1 MPGVVVT
8 TAVRSGPSG
17 VGDIESSQL
26 FIAGELQR
34 GPTDEAKLVRSFS
47 EFKTYYGEYTTSTTA
62 WVPVKTFFE
71 EGGSRVYVARATG
84 AGAAAAS
91 GSLDDGS
98 LDTIDF
104 DAADVGVWGNDL
116 TIAVIAADSLSGG
129 FRITVTLDGE
139 LLLTT
144 PDLAD
149 VAAAVSYINTSS
161 VSHLVVASNNAAST
175 SDPAVGSVTLTGGA
189 EPSGSLTDSEYNTAL
204 GLFQYELGAGV
215 VCMPGQTSTTAYA
228 NLENHATANN
238 RIAFCGFAAGATN
251 STAKTNAAAAGTA
264 AGDEARRM
272 AFFHPHIKV
281 EDPAD
286 AGLTVTISPETFA
299 AAARAKAINEAGAP
313 FRAGAGL
320 VSAASSYVKGVEL
333 AIDKAEGDLLDE
345 ARVNAI
351 RSIGGSVRVY
361 GARSLSTDE
370 TNWRF
375 ITFQDMVNHIVVEA
389 EERLEDF
396 VFSTIDSRGGLFGQ
410 IRSSMVA
417 MLDPHRISGGLYEAF
432 DSEGERIDPGYSVVV
447 NDENN
452 PVSQLASGLVKVD
465 VGIRVSSVGD
475 KIQVSITK
483 SNLTASV
490 V

>member
-17 VGDIESSQL
+17 VGDIESSQMFL
-26 FIAGELQR
+26 AGEFQR

-47 EFKTYYGEYTTSTTA
+47 EFKTYYGEYTTSTTG
-62 WVPVKTFFE
+62 WIPVKTFFE
-71 EGGSRVYVARATG
+71 EGGSRAYIARAIGATPVAATGSLQATG
-84 AGAAAAS
+84 A
-91 GSLDDGS
+91 

-104 DAADVGVWGNDL
+104 TAADVGTWGNSL
-116 TIAVIAADSLSGG
+116 VIAANNDNIVGSG
-129 FRITVTLDGE
+129 FRLTVTLDGE

-144 PDLAD
+144 PELAS
-149 VAAAVSYINTSS
+149 VAAAISYINTSS
-161 VSHLVVASNNAAST
+161 VSHLVVASDNVASA
-175 SDPAVGSVTLTGGA
+175 DNPIVGSVTLSSGA
-189 EPSGSLTDSEYNTAL
+189 DGSATTDASYNTAL
-204 GLFQYELGAGV
+204 GLFTYELGAGV

-228 NLENHATANN
+228 NMDNHATANN
-238 RIAFCGFAAGATN
+238 RIAFCAFANGTN
-251 STAKTNAAAAGTA
+251 EDDAKTNAAAAGTA
-264 AGDEARRM
+264 AGDDARRM
-272 AFFHPHIKV
+272 AFYHPHIKV
-281 EDPAD
+281 EDPTD

-320 VSAASSYVKGVEL
+320 LSAASSYVKGVERV
-333 AIDKAEGDLLDE
+333 IDKAAGDLLDE

-370 TNWRF
+370 ANWRF

-432 DSEGERIDPGYSVVV
+432 DSDGERIDPGYSVVV

-452 PVSQLASGLVKVD
+452 PVAQLASGLVKVD

>member
-8 TAVRSGPSG
+8 TAVRSGPTG
-17 VGDIESSQL
+17 VGAVESSQM
-26 FIAGELQR
+26 FIAGEFQR

-71 EGGSRVYVARATG
+71 NGGSRAYVGRVVNGG
-84 AGAAAAS
+84 AVAEGT
-91 GSLDDGS
+91 LNDGS

-104 DAADVGVWGNDL
+104 DAADVGTWGNDL
-116 TIAVIAADSLSGG
+116 VIAVIGANSLAGG
-129 FRITVTLDGE
+129 FRITVTLDGD

-161 VSHLVVASNNAAST
+161 VSHLVVAENNTDST
-175 SDPAVGSVTLTGGA
+175 SNPAEGSVTLSGGTD
-189 EPSGSLTDSEYNTAL
+189 GSATTDTEYNTAL
-204 GLFQYELGAGV
+204 GLFTYDLGAGV

-228 NLENHATANN
+228 NLESHATANH
-238 RIAFCGFAAGATN
+238 RIAFCALAAGTDVDV
-251 STAKTNAAAAGTA
+251 AKTNAAAAGTA

-272 AFFHPHIKV
+272 AFFYPHIKV

-299 AAARAKAINEAGAP
+299 AAARSKAINEAGSP
-313 FRAGAGL
+313 HRAGAGL
-320 VSAASSYVKGVEL
+320 ISAASSYVKGIEDGYAV
-333 AIDKAEGDLLDE
+333 DKAAGDLLDE

-351 RSIGGSVRVY
+351 RSIGGSIRVY

-370 TNWRF
+370 ANWRF
-375 ITFQDMVNHIVVEA
+375 ITFQDMVNHIAVEA

-410 IRSSMVA
+410 IRGSMIA

-432 DSEGERIDPGYSVVV
+432 DAGGERVDPGYSVVV
-447 NDENN
+447 NDDNN
-452 PVSQLASGLVKVD
+452 PASQLANGQVKVD

-475 KIQVSITK
+475 KINVTITK

>member
-84 AGAAAAS
+84 TGAAAAS

-161 VSHLVVASNNAAST
+161 VSHLVVASNNVAST

-189 EPSGSLTDSEYNTAL
+189 DPSGSLTDGEYNTAL

-215 VCMPGQTSTTAYA
+215 VCMPGQTTTTAYA
-228 NLENHATANN
+228 NLESHATANN
-238 RIAFCGFAAGATN
+238 RIAFCGFAAATAN

-320 VSAASSYVKGVEL
+320 ISAASSYVKGVEL
-333 AIDKAEGDLLDE
+333 AIDKADGDLLDE

-432 DSEGERIDPGYSVVV
+432 DSEGERIYPGYSVVV

>member
-8 TAVRSGPSG
+8 TAVRSGPTG
-17 VGDIESSQL
+17 VGAIESSQM
-26 FIAGELQR
+26 FIAGEFQR

-71 EGGSRVYVARATG
+71 NGGSRVYVARAVHTD
-84 AGAAAAS
+84 AVAAV

-104 DAADVGVWGNDL
+104 TAADVGAWGNDL
-116 TIAVIAADSLSGG
+116 VIAANTDNIVGSG
-129 FRITVTLDGE
+129 FRLTVTLDGE

-144 PDLAD
+144 PELAD

-161 VSHLVVASNNAAST
+161 VSHLVTAENNTDST
-175 SDPAVGSVTLTGGA
+175 SNPTGSVTLSGGA
-189 EPSGSLTDSEYNTAL
+189 DGSATTDTHYNTAL
-204 GLFQYELGAGV
+204 GLFTYELGAGV

-228 NLENHATANN
+228 NLEAHATANN
-238 RIAFCGFAAGATN
+238 RIAFCGFAAETDN
-251 STAKTNAAAAGTA
+251 DDAKTNAAAAGTA

-299 AAARAKAINEAGAP
+299 AAARSKAINEAGSP
-313 FRAGAGL
+313 HRAGAGL
-320 VSAASSYVKGVEL
+320 ISAASSYVKGVEL
-333 AIDKAEGDLLDE
+333 AIDKADGDLLDE

-351 RSIGGSVRVY
+351 RSIGGSIRVY

-375 ITFQDMVNHIVVEA
+375 ITFQDMVNHIVVDA

-410 IRSSMVA
+410 IRASMIA

-432 DSEGERIDPGYSVVV
+432 DADGERIDPGYSVVV
-447 NDENN
+447 NDDNN
-452 PVSQLASGLVKVD
+452 PVSQLANGQVKVD
-465 VGIRVSSVGD
+465 IGVRVSSVGD
-475 KIQVSITK
+475 KINVTITK

>member
-84 AGAAAAS
+84 TGAAAAS

-104 DAADVGVWGNDL
+104 DAADVGAWGNDL

-175 SDPAVGSVTLTGGA
+175 SDPAVGSVTLTGGS

-204 GLFQYELGAGV
+204 GLFEYEDGAGV
-215 VCMPGQTSTTAYA
+215 VCMPGQTSVTAYA
-228 NLENHATANN
+228 NLENHASANN
-238 RIAFCGFAAGATN
+238 RIAFCGFAAGTTN
-251 STAKTNAAAAGTA
+251 ATAKTNAAAAGAA

-281 EDPAD
+281 EDPAN
-286 AGLTVTISPETFA
+286 AGLTVTISPETYA

-320 VSAASSYVKGVEL
+320 ISAASSFVKGVEL

-396 VFSTIDSRGGLFGQ
+396 VFSTIDGRGGLFGQ

-417 MLDPHRISGGLYEAF
+417 MLDPHRIAGGLYEAF

-452 PVSQLASGLVKVD
+452 PAAQLATGLVKVD

-475 KIQVSITK
+475 KINVSITK

>member
-8 TAVRSGPSG
+8 TAVRSGPTG
-17 VGDIESSQL
+17 VGAIESSQL
-26 FIAGELQR
+26 FIAGETQR
-34 GPTDEAKLVRSFS
+34 GPTDETKLVRSFS

-98 LDTIDF
+98 NDTIDF
-104 DAADVGVWGNDL
+104 DAADVGTWGNDL
-116 TIAVIAADSLSGG
+116 VIAVIAADSLSGG
-129 FRITVTLDGE
+129 FRVTVTLDSD

-149 VAAAVSYINTSS
+149 VAAAVSFINTSS
-161 VSHLVVASNNAAST
+161 VSHLVVASNNTDST

-189 EPSGSLTDSEYNTAL
+189 EPTTTLTDAEYNTAL
-204 GLFQYELGAGV
+204 GLFTYELGAGV

-228 NLENHATANN
+228 NLEDHATANN
-238 RIAFCGFAAGATN
+238 RIAFCGFAAATTN
-251 STAKTNAAAAGTA
+251 ANAKTNAAAAGTA
-264 AGDEARRM
+264 AGTEARRM

-299 AAARAKAINEAGAP
+299 AAARSKAINEAGAP

-320 VSAASSYVKGVEL
+320 ISAASSFVKGVEL
-333 AIDKAEGDLLDE
+333 AIDKADGDLLDE
-345 ARVNAI
+345 GRVNAI

-361 GARSLSTDE
+361 GARSLSTDDA
-370 TNWRF
+370 NYRF

-432 DSEGERIDPGYSVVV
+432 DADGGRIDPGYSVVV
-447 NDENN
+447 NDDNN
-452 PVSQLASGLVKVD
+452 PVSQLATGLVKVD
-465 VGIRVSSVGD
+465 IGVRVSSVGD
-475 KIQVSITK
+475 KINVTITK

>member
-8 TAVRSGPSG
+8 TAVRSGPTG
-17 VGDIESSQL
+17 VGAIESSQM

-71 EGGSRVYVARATG
+71 EGGSRAYVGRVIHTDAIVAE
-84 AGAAAAS
+84 
-91 GSLDDGS
+91 GSLTDGS
-98 LDTIDF
+98 SDTMDF
-104 DAADVGVWGNDL
+104 DASDAGTWGNSL
-116 TIAVIAADSLSGG
+116 VIGVIAADSLSGG
-129 FRITVTLDGE
+129 FRLTVTLDGD

-149 VAAAVSYINTSS
+149 VAAAVTYINTSS
-161 VSHLVVASNNAAST
+161 VSHLVTAENNTDST
-175 SDPAVGSVTLTGGA
+175 SNPTIDSSVTLSGGTD
-189 EPSGSLTDSEYNTAL
+189 GSAPDDTHYNTAL
-204 GLFQYELGAGV
+204 GLFTYGLGAGV
-215 VCMPGQTSTTAYA
+215 VCMPGQSSVTAYA
-228 NLENHATANN
+228 NLESHATSNN
-238 RIAFCGFAAGATN
+238 RIAFCGLAAG
-251 STAKTNAAAAGTA
+251 SDEGVAKTNAAAAGTA

-299 AAARAKAINEAGAP
+299 AAARSKAINEAGSP
-313 FRAGAGL
+313 HRAGAGL
-320 VSAASSYVKGVEL
+320 ISAASSYVKGVER
-333 AIDKAEGDLLDE
+333 AIDKAAGDLLDE
-345 ARVNAI
+345 GRVNAI
-351 RSIGGSVRVY
+351 RSIGGSIRVY

-370 TNWRF
+370 ANWRF

-410 IRSSMVA
+410 IRGSMIA

-432 DSEGERIDPGYSVVV
+432 DAGGERVDPGYSVVV
-447 NDENN
+447 NDDNN
-452 PVSQLASGLVKVD
+452 PASQLANGQVKVD

-475 KIQVSITK
+475 KINVTITK

>member
-104 DAADVGVWGNDL
+104 DAADVGAWGNDL

-129 FRITVTLDGE
+129 FRVTVTLDGE

-161 VSHLVVASNNAAST
+161 VSHLVVASNNSAST
-175 SDPAVGSVTLTGGA
+175 SDPAVGSVTLTGGS

-204 GLFQYELGAGV
+204 GLFEYEDGAGV

-238 RIAFCGFAAGATN
+238 RIAFCGFAAGTTN
-251 STAKTNAAAAGTA
+251 DVAKTNAAAAGTT
-264 AGDEARRM
+264 AGEEARRM

-281 EDPAD
+281 EDPAN
-286 AGLTVTISPETFA
+286 AGLTVTISPETYA

-320 VSAASSYVKGVEL
+320 ISDASSFVKGVEL
-333 AIDKAEGDLLDE
+333 AIDKADGDLLDE

-396 VFSTIDSRGGLFGQ
+396 VFSTIDGRGGLFGQ

-417 MLDPHRISGGLYEAF
+417 MLDPHRIAGGLYEAF

-452 PVSQLASGLVKVD
+452 PAAQLATGLVKVD

-475 KIQVSITK
+475 KINVSITK